1 MGNDTHVKTLKRNGG
16 DCGYMVIMQVD
27 SIAETRAKL
36 AKLGRVALDRQLVAT
51 GDVGLGLADVK
62 VEPLHTGE
70 AIPRAP
76 GTVGC
81 GTVQWHPMDF
91 GTLMDTEEL
100 WLPHRGAQ
108 GSWPAAGNRWQQAGV
123 AAAQGGPLCPD
134 GRARPRREALAVAYA
149 ALVLG
154 EAGPEGPRMLEL
166 VDPEES
172 QNLLLAGNAAEHRRE
187 FREAAA
193 QYAQALGSGTDE
205 ARAHLSDLGIDPARL
220 LLGMTA
226 DTTTGAASVLPPL
239 AMEALVV
246 APGRESVTVLLDR
259 AEAGRPLTRVVALGA
274 LGQLAGSPHLT
285 PREHAAVR
293 RAITIATEAAE
304 PFVRE
309 VALTTL
315 TDLHEP

>member
-1 MGNDTHVKTLKRNGG
+1 MVLPLLLALCTPSVHAAEPATPSVAASVQLLSRYAPG
-16 DCGYMVIMQVD
+16 DLPPSPPVLQALAVLSERGKADVVPLLNSIVEEEQRGLALLATAALEQVD
-27 SIAETRAKL
+27 TRSHAAAKE
-36 AKLGRVALDRQLVAT
+36 AYRSGVPRRDRL
-51 GDVGLGLADVK
+51 
-62 VEPLHTGE
+62 
-70 AIPRAP
+70 
-76 GTVGC
+76 
-81 GTVQWHPMDF
+81 
-91 GTLMDTEEL
+91 
-100 WLPHRGAQ
+100 
-108 GSWPAAGNRWQQAGV
+108 QAWV
-123 AAAQGGPLCPD
+123 AAANGGPLCPD
-134 GRARPRREALAVAYA
+134 GRALPRREALAVAYA

-205 ARAHLSDLGIDPARL
+205 ARAHLSGLGIDPARL

-259 AEAGRPLTRVVALGA
+259 AEAGRPLTRVVAIGA

-293 RAITIATEAAE
+293 RALTIATEAAE